1 MFMGIIGWIILGLI
15 VGFIASK
22 LVNLR
27 GDEPGMSI
35 LLSAIGAVIGGWLY
49 IAISKAEM
57 NGFNGL
63 SFLFAAI
70 GAGAALTAWHL
81 MRWRSATR

>member
-1 MFMGIIGWIILGLI
+1 MFMGIVGWIILGLI

-22 LVNLR
+22 VVNLR
-27 GDEPGMSI
+27 GDEPGISI
-35 LLSAIGAVIGGWLY
+35 LLSAIGAVVGGWLY

-57 NGFNGL
+57 SGFNVW
-63 SFLFAAI
+63 SFLFATI